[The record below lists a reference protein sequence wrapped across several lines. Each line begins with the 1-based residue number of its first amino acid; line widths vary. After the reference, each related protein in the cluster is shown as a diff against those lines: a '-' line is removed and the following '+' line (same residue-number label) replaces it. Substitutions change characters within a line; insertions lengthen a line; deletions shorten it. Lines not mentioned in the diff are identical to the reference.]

1 MNDRV
6 RAMTLLQEARE
17 ILAQR
22 LTERVLE
29 LGDELLDDARGESFA
44 GEIDGLYEQIGLRLS
59 QVNSLLAGLPP
70 TSVLAAPTGQGPFS
84 TVEVSAASNGM
95 MGFLPQGETEAGH
108 PHLAQ
113 QAAAGNEL
121 TMLRM
126 IVDSLINGDV
136 ETAGGFLSWWF
147 EAPLEHGRRCATAFR
162 ERWASEPDFP
172 RKAKQLRQELTGGSW
187 SQAVSLWHDCFGI
200 SPAELPASD
209 APRTFRIPRVQP
221 GP

>member
-29 LGDELLDDARGESFA
+29 LGNDLLDDARGESFA

-59 QVNSLLAGLPP
+59 QVNSLLAGFPT
-70 TSVLAAPTGQGPFS
+70 TSVLAAPTGHGPYS
-84 TVEVSAASNGM
+84 TVEVSAASNGL
-95 MGFLPQGETEAGH
+95 MGFLPQAESDTTH
-108 PHLAQ
+108 PHATHE
-113 QAAAGNEL
+113 AAASNEL

-126 IVDSLINGDV
+126 IVDSLISGDV

-147 EAPLEHGRRCATAFR
+147 ETPLEHGRQCAAAFR
-162 ERWASEPDFP
+162 ERWTNEPDFP
-172 RKAKQLRQELTGGSW
+172 KKAKQLRQELAGGSW

-200 SPAELPASD
+200 PAADSPAAD
-209 APRTFRIPRVQP
+209 MPRTFRIPRA
-221 GP
+221 